1 MGKEINKATRNRL
14 SGERIAEMLDIA
26 TEVFLEK
33 GYTAASTSAIAAQAN
48 ASKST
53 FYKRFPS
60 KQDLFHAV
68 VERHT
73 EKSFEGMVQ
82 LSLTASV
89 HDALLAF
96 GKDVLRVLLNP
107 DQIRL
112 VRLISAEVERHPELA
127 HHYFRC
133 GPHRAELLLQQYF
146 KQQIEAK
153 RVDNDRAETMASH
166 FMSLITGSP
175 VRWYVL
181 GFDPTPLTPSK
192 MEKHLQACVK
202 LLLRRV

>member
-1 MGKEINKATRNRL
+1 MSKEIIRATRNRL
-14 SGERIAEMLDIA
+14 SVERIAEMLDVA
-26 TEVFLEK
+26 LEVFLER
-33 GYTAASTSAIAAQAN
+33 GFTAASTEAIAVRAN

-53 FYKRFPS
+53 FYKRFPA

-73 EKSFEGMVQ
+73 EKIFEGMVQ
-82 LSLTASV
+82 LPLDTPV

-96 GKDVLRVLLNP
+96 GRDLLRVLLHP

-133 GPHRAELLLQQYF
+133 GPHRAEVLLEHYF
-146 KQQIEAK
+146 EQQIRAK
-153 RVDNDRAETMASH
+153 RVEDEDAETMARH

-181 GFDPTPLTPSK
+181 GFDPTPLTPRK
-192 MEKHLQACVK
+192 IDMHLQACIRLFLGK
-202 LLLRRV
+202 A